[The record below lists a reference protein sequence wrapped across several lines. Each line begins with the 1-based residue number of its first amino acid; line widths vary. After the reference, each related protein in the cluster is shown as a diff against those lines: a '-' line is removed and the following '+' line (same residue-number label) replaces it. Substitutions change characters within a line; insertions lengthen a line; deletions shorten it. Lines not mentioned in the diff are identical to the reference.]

1 MSEHICQPEPDP
13 VGELLA
19 ARPEP
24 ASAALRKAI
33 LGRTAGVLRRRRWTR
48 RLAWAALLGI
58 CYLAGM
64 MTPRPTSPPSAKGPE
79 VATIAV
85 PPAEIRPP
93 TTTTR
98 TTDDGTARALE
109 WQAVEAEVGRS
120 ELFRR
125 AGQRH
130 LDREGDLLGAVRC
143 YRHALEKPAP
153 DDLTVH
159 LEDDWLLM
167 ALKDARQKE
176 IRNEVHAP

>member
-1 MSEHICQPEPDP
+1 MNEHICQPEPDP
-13 VGELLA
+13 VGDLLA
-19 ARPEP
+19 SRPEP
-24 ASAALRKAI
+24 ASAALRQSI

-58 CYLAGM
+58 CYLGGV
-64 MTPRPTSPPSAKGPE
+64 MTPRPATGPAPAPGPE
-79 VATIAV
+79 IART
-85 PPAEIRPP
+85 PDRHAEIGLLPSS
-93 TTTTR
+93 
-98 TTDDGTARALE
+98 DDGTALTLE
-109 WQAVEAEVGRS
+109 WQAVEAEADRA

-143 YRHALEKPAP
+143 YGHALEKPRP
-153 DDLTVH
+153 EDLTVH

-176 IRNEVHAP
+176 MRNEALAP